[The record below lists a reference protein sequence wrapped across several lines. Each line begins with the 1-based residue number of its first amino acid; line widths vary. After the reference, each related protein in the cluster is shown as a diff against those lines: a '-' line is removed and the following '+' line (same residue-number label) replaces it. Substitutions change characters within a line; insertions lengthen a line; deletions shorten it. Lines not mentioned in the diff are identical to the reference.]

1 MATDLAI
8 VYKGEKDITVVQS
21 RTLMPRFHPL
31 LHETCMKRFEDLKI
45 KTVLGSRA
53 VVPEG
58 GFAGVKEVK
67 LKDGRTV
74 EADFVVSG
82 PLELSRKRARR

>member
-8 VYKGEKDITVVQS
+8 VYKGEKDVTVVQS

-31 LHETCMKRFEDLKI
+31 LHETCMKRFDELKI

-53 VVPEG
+53 IVPEG

-67 LKDGRTV
+67 LVDGRTV
-74 EADFVVSG
+74 EADFVASCSF
-82 PLELSRKRARR
+82 EARRSPAS